1 MPSDSDGRWLAR
13 DRLWQQIDWLHSSL
27 VAQGAPRGTLALP
40 GFSSPAEKE
49 ILELEAVAH
58 LPKEVREMIAAAMP
72 KEETPPTALELRVQ
86 GHKALRCTLTPA
98 LALALALA
106 LTLALTL
113 ALALALTLTLA
124 LTLPRT
130 LTLSTRR
137 CAARPSS
144 ISSHPR
150 PPASPPPKT

>member
-27 VAQGAPRGTLALP
+27 VAQAAPRGTLALP

-86 GHKALRCTLTPA
+86 GHKALRCALTPA
-98 LALALALA
+98 LALPLTLALALA
-106 LTLALTL
+106 LTLALALSL
-113 ALALALTLTLA
+113 ALTLA
-124 LTLPRT
+124 LTLS
-130 LTLSTRR
+130 LSTRR

>member
-86 GHKALRCTLTPA
+86 GHKALRCALTSA

-106 LTLALTL
+106 LIRALTR
-113 ALALALTLTLA
+113 ALALALTLT
-124 LTLPRT
+124 
-130 LTLSTRR
+130 R
-137 CAARPSS
+137 CAA
-144 ISSHPR
+144 
-150 PPASPPPKT
+150 T